1 MNRYDAR
8 EAAFT
13 LLFETEFKQ
22 DEPREAIYELALSQR
37 ELEDDPYVRAAYFG
51 VCEHM
56 AEIDDLI
63 ARHSNG
69 WKVSRISRV
78 SRSLLRLCIYE
89 MLYCD
94 EIPVSVSINEA
105 VELCKK
111 YDEEK
116 ARPFLNGVL
125 NGVKDEIAVGKN
137 A

>member
-22 DEPREAIYELALSQR
+22 DEPREAFYELALSQR

>member
-51 VCEHM
+51 VCEHID
-56 AEIDDLI
+56 EIDDLI
-63 ARHSNG
+63 TRHSKG

-89 MLYCD
+89 MLYRD
-94 EIPVSVSINEA
+94 EIPESVSINEA

-125 NGVKDEIAVGKN
+125 NSVKNEIAERKN